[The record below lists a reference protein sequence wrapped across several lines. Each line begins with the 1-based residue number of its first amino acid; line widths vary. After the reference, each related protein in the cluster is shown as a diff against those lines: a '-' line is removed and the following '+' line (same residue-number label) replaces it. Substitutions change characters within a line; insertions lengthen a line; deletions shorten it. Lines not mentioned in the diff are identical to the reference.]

1 MEIHWSHF
9 DQLDDVDREVV
20 ERKLQELA
28 REYPDLIDVQIVV
41 SSPPSSHA
49 VTREVRLTSLAR
61 GRQIVAAHEGED
73 VLLSLKYLVEAID
86 RELAIQA
93 RRDG

>member
-9 DQLDDVDREVV
+9 DQLEDADRELV
-20 ERKLQELA
+20 ERRLLELA

-41 SSPPSSHA
+41 SPSA
-49 VTREVRLTSLAR
+49 GRRAMREVRMTSLAR

-73 VLLSLKYLVEAID
+73 VRLSLKYLLEAID
-86 RELAIQA
+86 RELGLLN
-93 RRDG
+93 RRIRA